1 MSSYHGKDDM
11 AEELAQQVIMADYN
25 AIEIRV
31 AQAVID
37 ANARMER
44 NIAALRNSYM
54 SPTGR
59 TLSAPNY
66 SYKGYA
72 LPLPLPLPSPSIALC
87 GCSLCQSIRAQ
98 DEEGIQT
105 PMHPSARQFAYEKA
119 YRAVIA

>member
-25 AIEIRV
+25 AIEICV

-44 NIAALRNSYM
+44 DIVALRNRYM

-59 TLSAPNY
+59 TPSAPNY
-66 SYKGYA
+66 SYKGYVA
-72 LPLPLPLPSPSIALC
+72 AGPSIVLC
-87 GCSLCQSIRAQ
+87 PCSTCRGIRAQ

-105 PMHPSARQFAYEKA
+105 PMHPSARQFAYEENA
-119 YRAVIA
+119 ARSFNWRAIG